1 MPVENS
7 FTIINLF
14 ILPLISSYF
23 FVKRNGFKLSFN
35 FEVLCIYSIFVVL
48 NSIIVKGICSVL
60 RQFFS
65 ITIEVTSSYYT
76 IIAFIIALLTAVLLE
91 ILKKYITV
99 VIEEKNEK

>member
-1 MPVENS
+1 MSVENS

-14 ILPLISSYF
+14 IVPLISSYF

-35 FEVLCIYSIFVVL
+35 FEVICIYSIFVVL
-48 NSIIVKGICSVL
+48 NSIIVKGICSIL

-65 ITIEVTSSYYT
+65 ITIEVASSYYT
-76 IIAFIIALLTAVLLE
+76 IIALVIALLTAVLFE
-91 ILKKYITV
+91 IFRKYITV